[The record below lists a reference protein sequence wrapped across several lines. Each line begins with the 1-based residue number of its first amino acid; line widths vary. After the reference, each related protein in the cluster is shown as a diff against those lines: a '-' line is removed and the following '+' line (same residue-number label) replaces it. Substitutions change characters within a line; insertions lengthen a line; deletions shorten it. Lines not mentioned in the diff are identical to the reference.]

1 MKLSALGLF
10 GSLFLLLSPAV
21 AGEAELISKVQE
33 AEKQINAR
41 IGLAIRNTGT
51 GETWRYRA
59 DERFPMASTF
69 KLLACAALLA
79 HIDEGKEDGNRRVTI
94 NQNDIVT
101 YSPLTENWVGQA
113 VSLETLCDATMRT
126 SDNTAANKVLE
137 AIGGPQGLTA
147 FLRAQGDIVTR
158 LDRWETELNEAI
170 PGDPRDTTTPDAIVN
185 LSHKL
190 LLEDGLSA
198 HSRKTLTN
206 WMMSNEVGGPLM
218 RAGLPETWRIGDRT
232 GAGGYGTRGIVA
244 IIWPPEQKPL
254 IAAIYITQTDASIEQ
269 RNAAIA
275 SIARQLAETLSDQPR

>member
-1 MKLSALGLF
+1 MKPLAIGLF
-10 GSLFLLLSPAV
+10 WSLSFILSPAI
-21 AGEAELISKVQE
+21 AGEAQLISKVQE

-41 IGLAIRNTGT
+41 IGLAIRNTES

-79 HIDEGKEDGNRRVTI
+79 NIDEGKEDGNRQVKI
-94 NQNDIVT
+94 SQDDIVT

-147 FLRAQGDIVTR
+147 FLRTQGDIDTR
-158 LDRWETELNEAI
+158 LDRWETELNQAI
-170 PGDPRDTTTPDAIVN
+170 PGDPRDTTTPNAIVN
-185 LSHKL
+185 LTNKL

-198 HSRKTLTN
+198 NSRKTLTN
-206 WMMSNEVGGPLM
+206 WMMANEVGGPLM

-244 IIWPPEQKPL
+244 IIWPPQQKPL
-254 IAAIYITQTDASIEQ
+254 IAAIYITQTEASMEQ
-269 RNAAIA
+269 RNAVIA
-275 SIARQLAETLSDQPR
+275 SIARQLATAVSGNP

>member
-1 MKLSALGLF
+1 MKRLAF
-10 GSLFLLLSPAV
+10 SLFWALSLMLSPAF
-21 AGEAELISKVQE
+21 AGEAELIKKVQE

-41 IGLAIRNTGT
+41 IGLAVRNTGS
-51 GETWRYRA
+51 GEIWRYRA

-69 KLLACAALLA
+69 KALACGALLA
-79 HIDEGKEDGNRRVTI
+79 RIDEGEENGDRLVTI
-94 NQNDIVT
+94 RQDDIVT

-113 VSLETLCDATMRT
+113 VSLGDLCDATMRT

-147 FLRAQGDIVTR
+147 FLRLQGDIDTR

-185 LSHKL
+185 VLHKL
-190 LLEDGLSA
+190 LLEDSLSSN
-198 HSRKTLTN
+198 SRKILTN
-206 WMMSNEVGGPLM
+206 WLMANEVGGPLM
-218 RAGLPETWRIGDRT
+218 RAGIPETWRIGDRT

-254 IAAIYITQTDASIEQ
+254 IAAIYITQTEASMEQ
-269 RNAAIA
+269 RNRVIA
-275 SIARQLAETLSDQPR
+275 SIARQLAESLSERP